1 MNTKLTNRIAVGAVA
16 LSLISGVAL
25 APASSAATSVKRYI
39 NISADGTVKVVPDA
53 VRINATATSLMPTTK
68 EALAST
74 ARAAAAMRAAFL
86 AKGVATKDIATQSVT
101 VYPEYN
107 YVQDS
112 GQVLLGYR
120 ASQSF
125 TVIVRK
131 PKTAGA
137 ITDAIVE
144 AGGDNVQLNGV
155 TPFVLNST
163 KAVAGARAAAV
174 KNAMTKVRAY
184 AALAGLKLGKVNY
197 LVENSSP
204 VSYPVMQTGVAK
216 DSAGST
222 QIDLGQQD
230 VTVTIS
236 IQWALL

>member
-1 MNTKLTNRIAVGAVA
+1 MNIKLIKRLTVGAIA
-16 LSLISGVAL
+16 LSLVGGAAL
-25 APASSAATSVKRYI
+25 APASSAATTVKRYI
-39 NISADGTVKVVPDA
+39 NITADGTVKMVPDA
-53 VRINATATSLMPTTK
+53 VRINATATSLLPTTK

-74 ARAAAAMRAAFL
+74 AKAAAAMRAAFL
-86 AKGVATKDIATQSVT
+86 AGGVASKDIATQSVS

-131 PKTAGA
+131 AGTAGA
-137 ITDAIVE
+137 ITDAVVN

-155 TPFVLNST
+155 TPFVLDST
-163 KAVAGARAAAV
+163 KAVIGARAAAV
-174 KNAMTKVRAY
+174 KNAQTKARAY
-184 AALAGLKLGKVNY
+184 AALAGLKLGKINY
-197 LVENSSP
+197 LVEVSSP
-204 VSYPVMQTGVAK
+204 MSHPMESQSVTK
-216 DSAGST
+216 DSAGGT

-230 VTVTIS
+230 ITVTIS
-236 IQWALL
+236 IQWALR